1 MKIIL
6 VMVASA
12 DGKTTKWTE
21 SAVHGWS
28 SKEDSEHFRS
38 LKSKHRLIV
47 MGRKTYEHVKNEI
60 VLSPN
65 ILRIVMTQRPADF
78 SGDTVAGQLE
88 FTDEPPVTLVR
99 RLESL
104 GFDTMLLVGGSELNG
119 GFLEDKLINECYLT
133 IEPRFFGSG
142 KSIFADTK
150 IDVQLQL
157 MELHKLNEQGT
168 LMVHYSLQYDH

>member
-12 DGKTTKWTE
+12 DGKTTKWEE

-28 SKEDSEHFRS
+28 SKEDKEHFQS
-38 LKSKHRLIV
+38 LKTEHRLIV

-60 VLSPN
+60 TLSPL
-65 ILRIVMTQRPADF
+65 IRRIVMTQRPADF
-78 SGDTVAGQLE
+78 SGEAVDGQLE
-88 FTDEPPVTLVR
+88 FTDEPPPTLVK
-99 RLESL
+99 RLASE

-119 GFLEDKLINECYLT
+119 GFLEHQLINECYIT

-150 IDVQLQL
+150 IDVSLQL
-157 MELHKLNEQGT
+157 MELRKLNKQGS
-168 LMVHYSLQYDH
+168 LVVHYSLKYDH